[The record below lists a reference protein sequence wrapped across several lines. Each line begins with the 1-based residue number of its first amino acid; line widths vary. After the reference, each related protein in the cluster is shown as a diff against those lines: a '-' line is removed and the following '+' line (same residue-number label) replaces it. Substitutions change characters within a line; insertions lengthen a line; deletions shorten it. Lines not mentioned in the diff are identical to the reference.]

1 MTKELVQQGGQRRVA
16 IGQPAGPLQLIQFGD
31 EVAGDCRVQWTQ
43 SLGARLGA
51 PITLVLRLILK
62 VAIAR
67 HGDADKKAIP
77 TPTINKGERRRGRSF
92 K

>member
-16 IGQPAGPLQLIQFGD
+16 IGQPAGPLQLIQLGD
-31 EVAGDCRVQWTQ
+31 EVAGDGRVQWTQ
-43 SLGARLGA
+43 SLGARRGT
-51 PITLVLRLILK
+51 PITVVLRLILK
-62 VAIAR
+62 VANAR

-77 TPTINKGERRRGRSF
+77 TPTINKGERRRARSF

>member
-16 IGQPAGPLQLIQFGD
+16 IGQPAYPLQLIQLDD
-31 EVAGDCRVQWTQ
+31 EVAGDSRMQWTQ

-51 PITLVLRLILK
+51 PLTLVLRLILK

-77 TPTINKGERRRGRSF
+77 TPTINKGERRRARSF

>member
-1 MTKELVQQGGQRRVA
+1 MTEELAQQGGQRCVA
-16 IGQPAGPLQLIQFGD
+16 IGQPAAPLQLIQLGD
-31 EVAGDCRVQWTQ
+31 EVAGDGRMQWTQ
-43 SLGARLGA
+43 SLGARFGA

-77 TPTINKGERRRGRSF
+77 TPAINKGERRRRPTM